1 MAPLNDLK
9 RPLHSYAP
17 AEKRY
22 RMDEIN
28 GSSKQNFYYP
38 SPSELPDAHSAIAS
52 ELKPSLSKQAAKKQ
66 LDALQGKGRA
76 ANTSQLSVEELLRTP
91 LRFIEETY
99 LTAEVERRLSKV
111 DSSPQFEGSKQE
123 QGNQLSANSA
133 SKILEVQT
141 QWSQPGCPSQGLPN
155 PGNLCYRRS
164 VLQALLHLP
173 VFVHWIGGNHSHI
186 KSAEP
191 QKSGGKRQSLAGGRS
206 SSSACLACALRSLSY
221 EYWHDSSKGALR
233 QELRAFDHAVSVLG
247 PRSTPRWSAAG
258 SLTQA
263 DAHEFLYWMLQVLEN
278 ERNKP

>member
-9 RPLHSYAP
+9 RSLHSQAP

-28 GSSKQNFYYP
+28 GSFKHGFIYP
-38 SPSELPDAHSAIAS
+38 SPSEVPDAHSMKNS
-52 ELKPSLSKQAAKKQ
+52 ERKSSLSKQAAKKQ
-66 LDALQGKGRA
+66 LDALHGKGRA
-76 ANTSQLSVEELLRTP
+76 VNTSQLSVEELLRTP
-91 LRFIEETY
+91 LTFVPATY
-99 LTAEVERRLSKV
+99 LTTEVERRLSKV
-111 DSSPQFEGSKQE
+111 NDSPQLEGSKQE
-123 QGNQLSANSA
+123 QGNQLNANGA
-133 SKILEVQT
+133 SKIFKTQT
-141 QWSQPGCPSQGLPN
+141 QWPQPGRPSQGLPN

-173 VFVHWIGGNHSHI
+173 AFVRWIGGNHSHM

-191 QKSGGKRQSLAGGRS
+191 QKSGGKRQSLAAGKPS
-206 SSSACLACALRSLSY
+206 SSVCLACALRSLSY
-221 EYWHDSSKGALR
+221 EYWHNSSKGALR
-233 QELRAFDHAVSVLG
+233 QELRNFDRAVSALG
-247 PRSTPRWSAAG
+247 PRSTPKWSAAG